1 MLKSLALGLLTLG
14 AACSTAALAHGNDQ
28 PQDRNGDR
36 DHYQVLDDNG
46 SKDFQKWCEHH
57 ERCDRLEDRLDRN
70 KDGHKPAP
78 APEIDPAGAM
88 GALTLLAGGLAVMR
102 NRRSAKTRA

>member
-28 PQDRNGDR
+28 HHERNGDN
-36 DHYQVLDDNG
+36 HYQALDDKG
-46 SKDFQKWCEHH
+46 SSDFQKWCEHH
-57 ERCDRLEDRLDRN
+57 ERCDRLEDRFERN
-70 KDGHKPAP
+70 KDLHKPAP

-88 GALTLLAGGLAVMR
+88 GALTLLAGGLAVLR
-102 NRRSAKTRA
+102 SRRAGKSAA